1 MAKNFVVEVWQDIV
15 VVYVIVKTM
24 LEATGLVATN
34 LSKGRRVLT
43 YRTDDAPTH
52 RTSAAAQA
60 YIDVE
65 LFQLV
70 PNSFPSAPERLSEH

>member
-1 MAKNFVVEVWQDIV
+1 MSKNFYLAVYQDTGNETTDLCAEVV
-15 VVYVIVKTM
+15 VKTM
-24 LEATGLVATN
+24 LEATGLVASN
-34 LSKGRRVLT
+34 MSKQRRIEMH
-43 YRTDDAPTH
+43 RTTSPASH

-70 PNSFPSAPERLSEH
+70 PNE